1 MPDDESIW
9 IQSTRDPGREHM
21 CQLDWGGLQWYAPVP
36 DVRSTALDLV
46 TCAAYAEMMMK
57 LVGIG
62 LPAAQV
68 SAFTTDLLSG
78 AGRTQFGTGT
88 TLDLLPAGSTKR
100 REALVLVSRGSM
112 RGAVSPGEARQMALH
127 WMETAE
133 ATESDCLVATAA
145 RTALGTGED
154 DLEALFAA
162 LRKLRGWPD
171 EREAS
176 RG

>member
-1 MPDDESIW
+1 MADDESIW
-9 IQSTRDPGREHM
+9 IQSTRDPDREHS
-21 CQLDWGGLQWYAPVP
+21 CQLDWGPIQWYAPVA

-46 TCAAYAEMMMK
+46 TCAAYSEMMMK

-68 SAFTTDLLSG
+68 SAFTTDLLSD
-78 AGRTQFGTGT
+78 AGRTQFGTAT
-88 TLDLLPAGSTKR
+88 TLDLLPAGSSRR

-112 RGAVSPGEARQMALH
+112 RGALSPYEARGMALQ

-145 RTALGTGED
+145 RTALGYDED
-154 DLEALFAA
+154 GIEALFAA

-171 EREAS
+171 A
-176 RG
+176 